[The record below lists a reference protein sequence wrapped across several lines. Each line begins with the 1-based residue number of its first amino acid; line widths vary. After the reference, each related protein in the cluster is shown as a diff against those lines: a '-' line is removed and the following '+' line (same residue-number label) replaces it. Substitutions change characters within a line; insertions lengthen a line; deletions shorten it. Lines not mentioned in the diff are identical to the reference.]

1 MTMASRTPSSAPAP
15 LAGRGDE
22 CGNESA
28 DESALAPLLRKTA
41 GPKQR
46 QADAPP
52 SGIAMATVSAAEAE
66 DGFCEVMLAD
76 SRRMLRC
83 RRAASCLLLP
93 GPGDTVMVAGP
104 HDEALYLIAVVAQ
117 ADSSL
122 ATLAV
127 DGDLRLQSRHGG
139 VAIQGAG
146 AIDLQSDTAIASRSP
161 QWTLAAERA
170 QCTVSELDYQGA
182 EVRFGVLV
190 SRFVG
195 RACEVVLDRLSLLTR
210 SSFRI
215 TEEVEQVRAG
225 EIDMQAS
232 RTLRLHAKN
241 TLVTSKELV
250 KVDAEQI
257 HMG

>member
-1 MTMASRTPSSAPAP
+1 MTMASRTTSRAPAVP
-15 LAGRGDE
+15 SDAGDE
-22 CGNESA
+22 SE
-28 DESALAPLLRKTA
+28 LAPLLRKA
-41 GPKQR
+41 AAAKQ
-46 QADAPP
+46 QPGQQP
-52 SGIAMATVSAAEAE
+52 GGIVMATVNAAEAE
-66 DGFCEVMLAD
+66 DGFCEITPMD
-76 SRRMLRC
+76 GHRTLRC

-93 GPGDTVMVAGP
+93 APGDTVMVAGP

-117 ADSSL
+117 ADSSQ

-127 DGDLRLQSRHGG
+127 DGDLRLQSRRGG
-139 VAIQGAG
+139 IAIQGAG
-146 AIDLQSDTAIASRSP
+146 AIELQSDTAVATRSP
-161 QWTLAAERA
+161 QWTLNAERA

-182 EVRFGVLV
+182 EVRFSVLV

-195 RACEVVLDRLSLLTR
+195 RACEVVLDRLHLLTR

-225 EIDMQAS
+225 QIDMQAS

>member
-1 MTMASRTPSSAPAP
+1 MTMASRTTSGAPAVP
-15 LAGRGDE
+15 ADVGDE
-22 CGNESA
+22 SE
-28 DESALAPLLRKTA
+28 LAPLLRKA
-41 GPKQR
+41 AAAKQ
-46 QADAPP
+46 QPGQQP
-52 SGIAMATVSAAEAE
+52 GGIVMATVTAAEAE
-66 DGFCEVMLAD
+66 DGFCEVTPMD
-76 SRRMLRC
+76 GHRTLRC

-93 GPGDTVMVAGP
+93 APGDTVMVAGP

-117 ADSSL
+117 ADSSQ

-127 DGDLRLQSRHGG
+127 DGDLRLQSRRGG
-139 VAIQGAG
+139 IAIRGAG
-146 AIDLQSDTAIASRSP
+146 AIELQSDTAVATRSP

-182 EVRFGVLV
+182 EVRFSVLV

-195 RACEVVLDRLSLLTR
+195 RACEVVLDRLHLLTR

-225 EIDMQAS
+225 QIDMQAS

-241 TLVTSKELV
+241 TLVTSRELV

>member
-1 MTMASRTPSSAPAP
+1 MTMASRTTSGVPAVP
-15 LAGRGDE
+15 ADVGDE
-22 CGNESA
+22 SE
-28 DESALAPLLRKTA
+28 LAPLLRKA
-41 GPKQR
+41 AAAKQ
-46 QADAPP
+46 QPGQQP
-52 SGIAMATVSAAEAE
+52 GGIVMATVTAAEAE
-66 DGFCEVMLAD
+66 DGFCEVTSMDGL
-76 SRRMLRC
+76 RTLRC

-93 GPGDTVMVAGP
+93 APGDTVMVAGP

-117 ADSSL
+117 ADSSQ

-127 DGDLRLQSRHGG
+127 DGDLRLQSRRGG
-139 VAIQGAG
+139 IAIRGAG
-146 AIDLQSDTAIASRSP
+146 AIELQSDTAVATRSP

-182 EVRFGVLV
+182 EVRFSVLV

-195 RACEVVLDRLSLLTR
+195 RACEVVLDRLHLLTR

-225 EIDMQAS
+225 QIDMQAS

>member
-1 MTMASRTPSSAPAP
+1 MTMASRTSSNAPAVP
-15 LAGRGDE
+15 ADGGDE
-22 CGNESA
+22 SE
-28 DESALAPLLRKTA
+28 LAPLLRKA
-41 GPKQR
+41 AAPKQ
-46 QADAPP
+46 QPGQQP
-52 SGIAMATVSAAEAE
+52 GGIVMATVTAAEAE
-66 DGFCEVMLAD
+66 DGFCEVTSMDGL
-76 SRRMLRC
+76 RTLRC

-93 GPGDTVMVAGP
+93 APGDTVMVAGH

-117 ADSSL
+117 ADSSQ

-127 DGDLRLQSRHGG
+127 DGDLRLQSRRGG
-139 VAIQGAG
+139 IAIRGAG
-146 AIDLQSDTAIASRSP
+146 AIELQSDTAVATRSP

-182 EVRFGVLV
+182 EVRFSVLV

-195 RACEVVLDRLSLLTR
+195 RACEVVLDRLHLLTR

-225 EIDMQAS
+225 QIDMQAS

>member
-15 LAGRGDE
+15 LAGDNDDSG
-22 CGNESA
+22 A
-28 DESALAPLLRKTA
+28 ESALAPLLRKATGTKQQSESAA
-41 GPKQR
+41 G
-46 QADAPP
+46 
-52 SGIAMATVSAAEAE
+52 GIVMATVSTGQAE
-66 DGFCEVMLAD
+66 DGLFEVTLAG
-76 SRRMLRC
+76 SRRTLRC

-93 GPGDTVMVAGP
+93 APGDTVMVAGP

-117 ADSSL
+117 ADCSRT
-122 ATLAV
+122 TLAV

-146 AIDLQSDTAIASRSP
+146 AIDLQSDTTIATRSP
-161 QWTLAAERA
+161 QWTLAAQRA
-170 QCTVSELDYQGA
+170 QCTVSELDYQGG
-182 EVRFGVLV
+182 EVRFSVLV

-225 EIDMQAS
+225 QIDMQAS

>member
-1 MTMASRTPSSAPAP
+1 MTMASRTASGARAVPAD
-15 LAGRGDE
+15 AGDE
-22 CGNESA
+22 SE
-28 DESALAPLLRKTA
+28 LAPLLRKA
-41 GPKQR
+41 AAAKQ
-46 QADAPP
+46 QPGQQP
-52 SGIAMATVSAAEAE
+52 GGIVMATVTAAEAE
-66 DGFCEVMLAD
+66 DGFCEVTSMD
-76 SRRMLRC
+76 GHRTLRC

-93 GPGDTVMVAGP
+93 APGDTVMVAGP

-117 ADSSL
+117 ADSSQ

-127 DGDLRLQSRHGG
+127 DGDLRLQSRQGG
-139 VAIQGAG
+139 IAIQGAG
-146 AIDLQSDTAIASRSP
+146 AIELQSDTAVATRSP

-182 EVRFGVLV
+182 EVRFSVLV

-195 RACEVVLDRLSLLTR
+195 RACEVVLDRLHLLTR
-210 SSFRI
+210 SSLRI

-225 EIDMQAS
+225 QIDMQAS

>member
-1 MTMASRTPSSAPAP
+1 MTMAARPTASSSAPVP
-15 LAGRGDE
+15 SSS
-22 CGNESA
+22 ES
-28 DESALAPLLRKTA
+28 ELAPLLRKA
-41 GPKQR
+41 SPAK
-46 QADAPP
+46 PP
-52 SGIAMATVSAAEAE
+52 PGASPGGISMATVAACDA
-66 DGFCEVMLAD
+66 DGDFCDVTLVD
-76 SRRMLRC
+76 GHRPLRC

-93 GPGDTVMVAGP
+93 APGDTVMVAGP
-104 HDEALYLIAVVAQ
+104 HDDALYVIAVVAQ
-117 ADSSL
+117 ADRGQ

-127 DGDLRLQSRHGG
+127 DGDLRLLSKRGG
-139 VAIQGAG
+139 IAIHSAG
-146 AIDLQSDTAIASRSP
+146 ALDLQSDTAVATRAP
-161 QWTLAAERA
+161 QWKLTAERG
-170 QCTVSELDYQGA
+170 QCSVSELDYQGA
-182 EVRFGVLV
+182 EVRFSVLV

-195 RACEVVLDRLSLLTR
+195 HACEVVLDRLHLLTR

-225 EIDMQAS
+225 QIDIQAS

>member
-1 MTMASRTPSSAPAP
+1 MTMASRTASGARAVPAD
-15 LAGRGDE
+15 AGDE
-22 CGNESA
+22 SE
-28 DESALAPLLRKTA
+28 LAPLLRKA
-41 GPKQR
+41 AAAKQ
-46 QADAPP
+46 QPGQQP
-52 SGIAMATVSAAEAE
+52 GGIVMATVTAAEAE
-66 DGFCEVMLAD
+66 DGFCEVTSMD
-76 SRRMLRC
+76 GHRTLRC

-93 GPGDTVMVAGP
+93 APGDTVMVAGP

-117 ADSSL
+117 ADSSQ

-127 DGDLRLQSRHGG
+127 DGDLRLQSRRGG
-139 VAIQGAG
+139 IAIRGAG
-146 AIDLQSDTAIASRSP
+146 AIELQSDTAVATRSP

-182 EVRFGVLV
+182 EVRFSVLV

-195 RACEVVLDRLSLLTR
+195 RACEVVLDRLHLLTR
-210 SSFRI
+210 SSLRI

-225 EIDMQAS
+225 QIDMQAS

>member
-1 MTMASRTPSSAPAP
+1 MTMASRTTSGAPAVP
-15 LAGRGDE
+15 ADAGDE
-22 CGNESA
+22 SE
-28 DESALAPLLRKTA
+28 LAPLLRKA
-41 GPKQR
+41 AAAKQ
-46 QADAPP
+46 QPGQQP
-52 SGIAMATVSAAEAE
+52 GGIVMATVTAAEAE
-66 DGFCEVMLAD
+66 DGFCEVTPMD
-76 SRRMLRC
+76 GHRTLRC

-93 GPGDTVMVAGP
+93 APGDTVMVAGP

-117 ADSSL
+117 ADSSQ

-127 DGDLRLQSRHGG
+127 DGDLRLQSRRGG
-139 VAIQGAG
+139 IAIQGAG
-146 AIDLQSDTAIASRSP
+146 AIELQSDTAVATRSP

-170 QCTVSELDYQGA
+170 QCTVSELDYKGA
-182 EVRFGVLV
+182 EVRFSVLV

-195 RACEVVLDRLSLLTR
+195 RACEVVLDRLHLLTR

-225 EIDMQAS
+225 QIDMQAS

>member
-1 MTMASRTPSSAPAP
+1 MTMASRAPSDTTAVTAD
-15 LAGRGDE
+15 GG
-22 CGNESA
+22 
-28 DESALAPLLRKTA
+28 DESALAPLLRKAAAT
-41 GPKQR
+41 KQP
-46 QADAPP
+46 QAAAPP
-52 SGIAMATVSAAEAE
+52 GGVLMATVMAGEAQ
-66 DGFCEVMLAD
+66 DGFCEVTPLD
-76 SRRMLRC
+76 SRRTLRC

-93 GPGDTVMVAGP
+93 EPGDTVMVAGP
-104 HDEALYLIAVVAQ
+104 HDDALYLIAVVAQ
-117 ADSSL
+117 ADSSQT
-122 ATLAV
+122 TLAV

-139 VAIQGAG
+139 IAIRGAG
-146 AIDLQSDTAIASRSP
+146 AIELQSDTAVASRSP

-182 EVRFGVLV
+182 EVRFSVLV

-195 RACEVVLDRLSLLTR
+195 RACEVVLDRLHLLTR

-225 EIDMQAS
+225 QIDMQAS

>member
-1 MTMASRTPSSAPAP
+1 MTMAARSTSSSSAPAP
-15 LAGRGDE
+15 SSS
-22 CGNESA
+22 ES
-28 DESALAPLLRKTA
+28 ELAPLLRKA
-41 GPKQR
+41 SPAKPQPGASPR
-46 QADAPP
+46 
-52 SGIAMATVSAAEAE
+52 GISMATVVACDADDDFCDVTLV
-66 DGFCEVMLAD
+66 DGH
-76 SRRMLRC
+76 RPLRC

-93 GPGDTVMVAGP
+93 ASGDTVMVAGP
-104 HDEALYLIAVVAQ
+104 HDDALYVIAVVAQ
-117 ADSSL
+117 ADSGQ

-127 DGDLRLQSRHGG
+127 DGDLRLHSKRGG
-139 VAIQGAG
+139 IAIHSAG
-146 AIDLQSDTAIASRSP
+146 TLDMQSDTAVATRAP
-161 QWTLAAERA
+161 QWKLTAERG
-170 QCTVSELDYQGA
+170 QCSVSELDYQGA
-182 EVRFGVLV
+182 EVRFSVLV

-195 RACEVVLDRLSLLTR
+195 HACEVVLDRLHLLTR

-225 EIDMQAS
+225 QIDIQAS

>member
-1 MTMASRTPSSAPAP
+1 MTMASRTASGARAVPAD
-15 LAGRGDE
+15 AGDE
-22 CGNESA
+22 SE
-28 DESALAPLLRKTA
+28 LAPLLRKA
-41 GPKQR
+41 AAAKQ
-46 QADAPP
+46 QPGQQP
-52 SGIAMATVSAAEAE
+52 GGIVMATVTAAEAE
-66 DGFCEVMLAD
+66 DGFCEVTSMD
-76 SRRMLRC
+76 GHRTLRC

-93 GPGDTVMVAGP
+93 APGDTVMVAGP

-117 ADSSL
+117 ADSSQ

-127 DGDLRLQSRHGG
+127 DGDLRLQSRRGG
-139 VAIQGAG
+139 IAIQGAG
-146 AIDLQSDTAIASRSP
+146 AIELQSDTAVATRSP

-182 EVRFGVLV
+182 EVRFSVLV

-195 RACEVVLDRLSLLTR
+195 RACEVVLDRLHLLTR

-225 EIDMQAS
+225 QIDMQAS